1 MLDNSNQLD
10 MEYDF
15 EEQQKK
21 PPTFFIYQ
29 NQNKANQPP
38 KTALLKNEKVENT
51 VYYVRIPIINPRNS
65 QNLTIFKIVYFFY
78 FKSYK
83 PQEYWVKKGTEI
95 YVNSLL

>member
-1 MLDNSNQLD
+1 MLDNSNQSD

-29 NQNKANQPP
+29 NQNKSNT
-38 KTALLKNEKVENT
+38 TAKAFLIKNEKIENT
-51 VYYVRIPIINPRNS
+51 VYYVRIPVINPLNS
-65 QNLTIFKIVYFFY
+65 QNLKIFKIDFFFY

-83 PQEYWVKKGTEI
+83 PQEHWIKRGTEI